1 MLSDTSASRIIE
13 AALSGN
19 ADFAEIYEEQK
30 KNSSVGLL
38 NGRTIRA
45 ASGIDYGVGIRL
57 MAGTNVVYVYTSDK
71 DEESLIKLA
80 KEAAAALKG
89 GTKADIMAV
98 QALSRSTP
106 SILNIDPFS
115 VSKKDNISFLKEAS
129 DYAMNYD
136 ELITQVA
143 ASYTTANKVIHI
155 VNSEGL
161 NKEESRTRMRFSVET
176 VATKGNEK
184 QT

>member
-1 MLSDTSASRIIE
+1 
-13 AALSGN
+13 
-19 ADFAEIYEEQK
+19 
-30 KNSSVGLL
+30 
-38 NGRTIRA
+38 
-45 ASGIDYGVGIRL
+45 

-89 GTKADIMAV
+89 GTKADIIAV

-161 NKEESRTRMRFSVET
+161 NKEESRTRNLQNVMAARHNGMKAICFKDASQLRALLLE
-176 VATKGNEK
+176 N
-184 QT
+184 